1 MTYYIGFGVQDG
13 RKILNS
19 DTRPLVSCIFC
30 LVACILLF
38 PLTSLAQIYQPGDQ
52 DDQIASEPYH
62 ESALR
67 RFEIVFTIS
76 LPFTALHSYLAV
88 RGVGMIRQKKVAPK
102 LEKGD
107 WNAVGGLTILFSGF
121 VGFWDWLHTRDEDIS
136 ENAIMPHRPT
146 IPYSGYPMFDTQ
158 YLIPGSRNP
167 ASSIQYPASSIKHLE
182 ITLLS
187 GRF

>member
-1 MTYYIGFGVQDG
+1 MIHYIGFGVQDD
-13 RKILNS
+13 RKILS
-19 DTRPLVSCIFC
+19 LETRRLVSCIFC

-38 PLTSLAQIYQPGDQ
+38 PLTSLAQRYQQPGDQ
-52 DDQIASEPYH
+52 DDQIASEPYR

-88 RGVGMIRQKKVAPK
+88 RSVGMIRHKKIAPK
-102 LEKGD
+102 LEKSD

-121 VGFWDWLHTRDEDIS
+121 IGFWDWLRTRNEDVS
-136 ENAIMPHRPT
+136 ENTIMPRRPT
-146 IPYSGYPMFDTQ
+146 IPYSGYPMFDTG
-158 YLIPGSRNP
+158 YLIPGPRNP
-167 ASSIQYPASSIKHLE
+167 ASSIQHLE